1 MKGYEILLS
10 MLVARVSCDLVD
22 YYENLIE
29 EEIQKA
35 ASYQF
40 PKDASR
46 FRPVGRNTI
55 DFGVYDFVV
64 VGAGSAGSVVA
75 NRLSEISEWKI
86 LLLEAGKT
94 GNDFTE
100 IPGMVPYL
108 IRSDYN
114 WGFNSTPQTECCQGL
129 KKTFESNGSENYSCV
144 GTGGVCPYPRG
155 KSLGGTST
163 INILVYARGNKA
175 DYDRWASLGNP
186 DWSYKKVLPY
196 FIKSENSQ
204 VYGDVGYHGFGG
216 YLNVEYHYPQN
227 KKVDVF
233 LTGNK
238 ELGRPVIDT
247 NGERQIGT
255 GYTNFNTI
263 NGRRLSTEKAF
274 LQPAFSRPNLRIL
287 TESYVEKIVV
297 GRRSK
302 TVIGV
307 LFSRNN
313 TRYLVRVGKEVI
325 LSAGVVG
332 SPHIL
337 MHSGIGPKHHLQH
350 LNIPVINNLQVGYN
364 MHDHFIIHNIYI
376 STKTSDPRFPLRES
390 IKQYLKG
397 VGQLATTTNPQ
408 AISFFHLSANNL
420 TSPDFELIFVPYVDA
435 NSESGIFQES
445 SKPFWKKTDDYRVSQ
460 FALVLLHPK
469 TRGRIYLKSN
479 DPFVYPLIDVKCF
492 GDVDNEDLK
501 MLYEGIRKVIELI
514 DTEAFRK
521 VGAELLREPLC
532 ETHKFNT
539 RGYWLCVVRM
549 TGLNAYHGGGT
560 CQMGTD
566 PSKGAVVDNKLRVY
580 GINKLRVADVS
591 VIPVTISGHM
601 SAPAIMIGERVADFI
616 KEDHLKI

>member
-1 MKGYEILLS
+1 MKGYEILLL
-10 MLVARVSCDLVD
+10 MLVAKVSCDLID

-114 WGFNSTPQTECCQGL
+114 WGFNSTPQTECCQGM
-129 KKTFESNGSENYSCV
+129 
-144 GTGGVCPYPRG
+144 GGVCPYPRG
-155 KSLGGTST
+155 RSLGGTST
-163 INILVYARGNKA
+163 INALIYARGNRA

-196 FIKSENSQ
+196 FIKSENSE
-204 VYGDVGYHGFGG
+204 VEGDAGYHGFGG
-216 YLNVEYHYPQN
+216 YLNVEHHFPQS

-255 GYTNFNTI
+255 GPPPI
-263 NGRRLSTEKAF
+263 ST
-274 LQPAFSRPNLRIL
+274 QL
-287 TESYVEKIVV
+287 TYVEKIVV

-302 TVIGV
+302 NSYWSAI
-307 LFSRNN
+307 LAQQHQIFSSESARSDPISQE
-313 TRYLVRVGKEVI
+313 VG
-325 LSAGVVG
+325 G

-350 LNIPVINNLQVGYN
+350 LNIPAINNLQVGYN

-408 AISFFHLSANNL
+408 AISFLHLSANNL

-445 SKPFWKKTDDYRVSQ
+445 SEPFWKKTDDYRVSQ

-479 DPFVYPLIDVKCF
+479 DPLVYPLIDVKCF
-492 GDVDNEDLK
+492 GDADNEDLK

-521 VGAELLREPLC
+521 VGTELLREPLC

-539 RGYWLCVVRM
+539 RGYWLCVIRM

-580 GINKLRVADVS
+580 GINKLRVADDS
-591 VIPVTISGHM
+591 IIPVTISGHM